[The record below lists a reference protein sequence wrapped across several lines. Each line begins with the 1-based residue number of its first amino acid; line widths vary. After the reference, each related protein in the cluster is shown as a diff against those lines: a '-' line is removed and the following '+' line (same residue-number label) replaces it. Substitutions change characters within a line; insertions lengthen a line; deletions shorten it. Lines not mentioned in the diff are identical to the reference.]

1 MLLWILFLFI
11 WEKSVWLP
19 STQSVSSRWE
29 KFPFVYSL
37 ENQWKLKVKGSS
49 SLNLPETESQFD
61 KRQYWKVEELC
72 EECTATLLIILTY
85 LVGRKFRWNQLYHNH
100 KEDHCQWRYI
110 FLRFGMDCLKHK
122 HRKLSILL
130 PEIVWKTSLYV
141 VTNLVSKLCIIHSTP
156 KRILDDPP
164 M

>member
-1 MLLWILFLFI
+1 MWIDWKKLWHMFGFLNQI
-11 WEKSVWLP
+11 YCQYMPK
-19 STQSVSSRWE
+19 TSRNTE
-29 KFPFVYSL
+29 HKMALNVFS
-37 ENQWKLKVKGSS
+37 G
-49 SLNLPETESQFD
+49 LNLPETESQFD

-72 EECTATLLIILTY
+72 EECTATLLIIVTY

>member
-1 MLLWILFLFI
+1 MYINSLALELFTFFVMNVWCFRFILNFNYLDKAYLCVEDF
-11 WEKSVWLP
+11 K
-19 STQSVSSRWE
+19 
-29 KFPFVYSL
+29 KGK
-37 ENQWKLKVKGSS
+37 KLKPQSTWNWKSI
-49 SLNLPETESQFD
+49 
-61 KRQYWKVEELC
+61 RQTTILKSRRIVWKMYVLQL
-72 EECTATLLIILTY
+72 LLIILTY

>member
-1 MLLWILFLFI
+1 MKINENWKWREAQASI
-11 WEKSVWLP
+11 
-19 STQSVSSRWE
+19 
-29 KFPFVYSL
+29 SL
-37 ENQWKLKVKGSS
+37 KLKVNSTNDNIEKSKNCVKNV
-49 SLNLPETESQFD
+49 LQL
-61 KRQYWKVEELC
+61 
-72 EECTATLLIILTY
+72 LLIILTY